1 VLQFAE
7 VAPSVKGPVA
17 KSSGRISKRIGLWY
31 WGGAMALD
39 RPTPVSFHAPTVL
52 AVGLP
57 SETFLRAGG
66 VLEPSGVALRET
78 NLLDLRSDSAQFR
91 PLVLLVD
98 AELYDFDPE
107 AFDMVAQD
115 VGAKLGVAGSARE
128 AEVTLGQLIAAAL
141 TRKSAFPPPPSS
153 ADAKTDKWDFSDVVA
168 AVAAAERE

>member
-1 VLQFAE
+1 
-7 VAPSVKGPVA
+7 
-17 KSSGRISKRIGLWY
+17 
-31 WGGAMALD
+31 MALD

-57 SETFLRAGG
+57 PDTLSRASVTLG
-66 VLEPSGVALRET
+66 PSGVSLRET

-128 AEVTLGQLIAAAL
+128 AEVTLGQLLAGIN
-141 TRKSAFPPPPSS
+141 RNGSAFPPPLPSS

-168 AVAAAERE
+168 AVEGRE